1 MRIWPRR
8 PVRAKR
14 GTFETCPVSGR
25 VTVIP
30 VSMKI
35 TESTDHDYIRDTLLL
50 QVQRHMDLGAE
61 HYGPNNHTELGIKGQ
76 FADMYRKFRPLKA
89 RMWDGKP
96 DVNGKESTREI
107 CMDLIG
113 HCLLTI
119 AMIDRASYAGGPPI
133 VVTAPS
139 KDDSTDRLR
148 AAGWT
153 EIRPGHFEP
162 PSEVKRGPEFRP
174 VTVIVS
180 ADGTRHCSNCKARIH
195 GHTCNCDP
203 A

>member
-1 MRIWPRR
+1 MPEPMRI
-8 PVRAKR
+8 
-14 GTFETCPVSGR
+14 
-25 VTVIP
+25 
-30 VSMKI
+30 
-35 TESTDHDYIRDTLLL
+35 TERTDHDYIRDRLIPE
-50 QVQRHMDLGAE
+50 VEGHMQRGAD
-61 HYGPNNHTELGIKGQ
+61 HYGPDNHNELGVKGQ

-119 AMIDRASYAGGPPI
+119 AMIDRASYAGGPPL
-133 VVTAPS
+133 VATAPS
-139 KDDSTDRLR
+139 RDDSKDRLR

-153 EIRPGHFEP
+153 EIRPDHFEP
-162 PSEVKRGPEFRP
+162 PVKRGPEFRQ